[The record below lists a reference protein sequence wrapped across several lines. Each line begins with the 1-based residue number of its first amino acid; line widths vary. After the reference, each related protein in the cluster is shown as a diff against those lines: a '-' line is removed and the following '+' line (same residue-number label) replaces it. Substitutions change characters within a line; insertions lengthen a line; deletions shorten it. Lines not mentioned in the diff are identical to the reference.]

1 MIPTR
6 SAFTVTTAT
15 VVGATCCTGALLIAL
30 YRWHSS
36 FNSLFSTDKENGSER
51 LPRSNR
57 GRRVHA
63 SRSEDS
69 VAHNEKED
77 EDDELGTTSHVYRI
91 VLTGGPCA
99 GKTTALAR
107 LSGFLQERGFRVFTV
122 PEVATMLFV
131 NGASL
136 ADFGRDESTIMAF
149 QKAVLDGQMAL
160 ENGFARVAASV
171 RSPAVLLCDRG
182 ALDGSAYMSRK
193 LWCELLE
200 SRQRVLIKRQP
211 NDRKQRALS
220 QLIHAKGQELAR
232 REDSEKLGHSS
243 IPDMLE
249 RALCERYDAVFHLVT
264 AAAGAERFYSLENN
278 AARSEPVEGAR
289 EADIKTQ
296 RAWAPHPRHIVFD
309 NSAGQLGFEGKLQ
322 RVVEATAKLVG
333 LPVLP
338 KSTRKFVVASEPPDD
353 SVFIHHGVKLT
364 SFYVTKT
371 FLARPPMADMSDDE
385 TYSHSYVRLRLQSDG
400 STSYGLATV
409 NVEPATG
416 VRIERKRRCTPREYF
431 AHVSNADPGRVPV
444 RQRRLH
450 FLYDNQSFVVHQYLD
465 RACSILHCQAARVDG
480 TIKFPPFLQIGQEIT
495 KDHRYSAYHLSQSE
509 AQTADVTRQGSTRC
523 ASRTETSPDSI
534 AHKVGSIPPTALH
547 DAQPR

>member
-1 MIPTR
+1 MT
-6 SAFTVTTAT
+6 
-15 VVGATCCTGALLIAL
+15 
-30 YRWHSS
+30 
-36 FNSLFSTDKENGSER
+36 
-51 LPRSNR
+51 
-57 GRRVHA
+57 
-63 SRSEDS
+63 
-69 VAHNEKED
+69 HNEKEE
-77 EDDELGTTSHVYRI
+77 EDDELDATSHVYRI

-122 PEVATMLFV
+122 PEAATMLFV
-131 NGASL
+131 NGASV
-136 ADFGRDESTIMAF
+136 ADFGRGESMIIAF
-149 QKAVLDGQMAL
+149 QKAVLDGQIAL
-160 ENGFARVAASV
+160 ENGFARVAAAT

-232 REDSEKLGHSS
+232 QERSEAGRSS
-243 IPDMLE
+243 IHDMLE
-249 RALCERYDAVFHLVT
+249 RTLCERYDAVFHLVT

-278 AARSEPVEGAR
+278 AARSEPLEGAR

-309 NSAGQLGFEGKLQ
+309 NSAGELGFEGKLQ

-338 KSTRKFVVASEPPDD
+338 KSTRKFIIASEPPDD

-371 FLARPPMADMSDDE
+371 FLARPSMADMSDDE

-409 NVEPATG
+409 NIDPATG
-416 VRIERKRRCTPREYF
+416 ARIERKRRCTPREYF
-431 AHVSNADPGRVPV
+431 AHVANADPARIPV

-480 TIKFPPFLQIGQEIT
+480 TIKFPPFLQIGVEIT
-495 KDHRYSAYHLSQSE
+495 KDHRFSAYHLSQPE
-509 AQTADVTRQGSTRC
+509 AQTASDTRLGEKGC
-523 ASRTETSPDSI
+523 AARTETSLNSSIVHTPDSI
-534 AHKVGSIPPTALH
+534 LQTALH